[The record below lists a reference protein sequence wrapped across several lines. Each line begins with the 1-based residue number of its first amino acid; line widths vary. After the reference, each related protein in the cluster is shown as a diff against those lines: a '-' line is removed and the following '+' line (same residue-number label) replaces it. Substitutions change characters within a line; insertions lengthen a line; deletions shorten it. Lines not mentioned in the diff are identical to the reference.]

1 MERYKSISI
10 MGRKS
15 SQLTI
20 SVFISVFLALALS
33 GAFITLRTAEAS
45 CGSVTCFVVIGSQ
58 QQVSPKGLLTVN
70 AFYNYTPQG
79 TLLSGTDGV
88 IPAVDLDNR
97 QLILGHH
104 KEIRTITQMYTLDL
118 NYGVTDRFGI
128 EVAIPYKKIKHRHLD
143 GLGEVNG
150 GAGEETR
157 FSDNGFGDVFINA
170 KYNVLP
176 SLRSLLVTGVGVYV
190 PTGDHNQTTAGLE
203 GAETMEPTAQVGRGQ
218 VGVQAS
224 FYQAYEL
231 IPHRLNQ
238 FASGSYRHTFRNNF
252 GYQFGDQFDFSLGA
266 NLVTVP
272 WLVLTNQFNFRYMMR
287 DHYRGSLARSQTP
300 SDPTFPDEVIVLDE
314 NIRSRSVPT
323 TGSTY
328 FAYTPGFQVSLG
340 DLIQTTLNVKTP
352 LTDNTS
358 LYFYAQVPVYRDF
371 NGNLAQGV
379 SYVFGVTKVFQ
390 VLNPS

>member
-1 MERYKSISI
+1 
-10 MGRKS
+10 MGRIS
-15 SQLTI
+15 SRFNRF
-20 SVFISVFLALALS
+20 VVLAVMLLAMVLN
-33 GAFITLRTAEAS
+33 TRTAEGS

-79 TLLSGTDGV
+79 TLLSGTNGV

-128 EVAIPYKKIKHRHLD
+128 EVAVPYKKIKHRHFD

-176 SLRSLLVTGVGVYV
+176 SLRSLLVTGFGVYV

-203 GAETMEPTAQVGRGQ
+203 GAETMEPTAQIGRGQ

-272 WLVLTNQFNFRYMMR
+272 WLVLTNQFNFRYMAR
-287 DHYRGSLARSQTP
+287 DHYRGTLARSQTP
-300 SDPTFPDEVIVLDE
+300 SDPTFPDEVIVLDDT
-314 NIRSRSVPT
+314 IRNRSVPT

-328 FAYTPGFQVSLG
+328 FAYTPGFQVNLG
-340 DLIQTTLNVKTP
+340 DFAHTILNVKTP
-352 LTDNTS
+352 LIDNIS

-379 SYVFGVTKVFQ
+379 SYVFGMTKVFQ